1 MDFCFSKPFRHRK
14 QLPSLCTPW
23 ISASVSRLG
32 TGSSFPAII
41 LHKSKHLR
49 RIYLIKS
56 TDVPKRPEITAYL
69 RGTYL
74 MKSIA
79 VPKRLEITAYL
90 RGTYLMKSTA
100 VPKRPEITAY
110 LRGTYLMK
118 SIAVPNI
125 LKPLHTCGEQIS
137 NNLPPYLSS
146 RLTVLIYSEQIQELF
161 KNSSGIAIEIP
172 KLTKKNTK
180 LFQAC
185 KYCTCFS
192 SMFPGL
198 FS

>member
-69 RGTYL
+69 RGTN
-74 MKSIA
+74 
-79 VPKRLEITAYL
+79 
-90 RGTYLMKSTA
+90 
-100 VPKRPEITAY
+100 
-110 LRGTYLMK
+110 LMK

-192 SMFPGL
+192 SVFPGL

>member
-69 RGTYL
+69 RGTN
-74 MKSIA
+74 
-79 VPKRLEITAYL
+79 
-90 RGTYLMKSTA
+90 
-100 VPKRPEITAY
+100 
-110 LRGTYLMK
+110 LMK
-118 SIAVPNI
+118 SIAVPNS
-125 LKPLHTCGEQIS
+125 LKSLHTCGEQIT
-137 NNLPPYLSS
+137 NNLPQYLSS
-146 RLTVLIYSEQIQELF
+146 RLTVLISSTYIQHLYTALIYSEQIQELF

>member
-23 ISASVSRLG
+23 ISASVSSLG

-79 VPKRLEITAYL
+79 VPNSL
-90 RGTYLMKSTA
+90 KS
-100 VPKRPEITAY
+100 
-110 LRGTYLMK
+110 
-118 SIAVPNI
+118 
-125 LKPLHTCGEQIS
+125 LHTCGEQIS

-192 SMFPGL
+192 SVFPGL

>member
-69 RGTYL
+69 RGTN
-74 MKSIA
+74 
-79 VPKRLEITAYL
+79 
-90 RGTYLMKSTA
+90 
-100 VPKRPEITAY
+100 
-110 LRGTYLMK
+110 LMK

-192 SMFPGL
+192 SVFPRL

>member
-100 VPKRPEITAY
+100 VPKRPKITAY
-110 LRGTYLMK
+110 LRGSNLMK
-118 SIAVPNI
+118 STAVPNI
-125 LKPLHTCGEQIS
+125 LKPLHTYGEQIS
-137 NNLPPYLSS
+137 NNPLPYLSS
-146 RLTVLIYSEQIQELF
+146 RITVLIIQRT
-161 KNSSGIAIEIP
+161 NSRIVNE
-172 KLTKKNTK
+172 
-180 LFQAC
+180 
-185 KYCTCFS
+185 
-192 SMFPGL
+192 
-198 FS
+198 

>member
-69 RGTYL
+69 RGTN
-74 MKSIA
+74 
-79 VPKRLEITAYL
+79 
-90 RGTYLMKSTA
+90 
-100 VPKRPEITAY
+100 
-110 LRGTYLMK
+110 LMK

>member
-1 MDFCFSKPFRHRK
+1 MDFCFCKPFRHRK

-69 RGTYL
+69 RGTN
-74 MKSIA
+74 
-79 VPKRLEITAYL
+79 
-90 RGTYLMKSTA
+90 
-100 VPKRPEITAY
+100 
-110 LRGTYLMK
+110 LMK

>member
-1 MDFCFSKPFRHRK
+1 MDFCCSKPFRHRK

-69 RGTYL
+69 RGTN
-74 MKSIA
+74 
-79 VPKRLEITAYL
+79 
-90 RGTYLMKSTA
+90 
-100 VPKRPEITAY
+100 
-110 LRGTYLMK
+110 LMK

-192 SMFPGL
+192 SVFPGL

>member
-69 RGTYL
+69 RGTNL
-74 MKSIA
+74 MKSI
-79 VPKRLEITAYL
+79 
-90 RGTYLMKSTA
+90 A

-110 LRGTYLMK
+110 LRGTNLMK

-192 SMFPGL
+192 SVFPRL

>member
-1 MDFCFSKPFRHRK
+1 MMSSRTVFKKKSTWGSNLRIVRHKRLVSN
-14 QLPSLCTPW
+14 QRTPW

-56 TDVPKRPEITAYL
+56 TD
-69 RGTYL
+69 
-74 MKSIA
+74 
-79 VPKRLEITAYL
+79 
-90 RGTYLMKSTA
+90 

-192 SMFPGL
+192 SVFPRL

>member
-23 ISASVSRLG
+23 ISASVSSLG

-69 RGTYL
+69 RGTN
-74 MKSIA
+74 
-79 VPKRLEITAYL
+79 
-90 RGTYLMKSTA
+90 
-100 VPKRPEITAY
+100 
-110 LRGTYLMK
+110 LMK

-137 NNLPPYLSS
+137 NHPLPFLSS
-146 RLTVLIYSEQIQELF
+146 RLTVLIYSTYIQYLYTALIYSEQIQEQF
-161 KNSSGIAIEIP
+161 KNSSRIAIEIP
-172 KLTKKNTK
+172 RLTKKDTK
-180 LFQAC
+180 LCQTC

-192 SMFPGL
+192 SVIPGL